1 MATTSA
7 LQDPHVHLPA
17 PFLYLLSR
25 FLDNMSSYGLDL
37 SPAQAPL
44 NCFGPSLSSRIL
56 SRLRPRHARKTEY
69 NNRLRE
75 GDALMTEA
83 RDVFHAC
90 QHALGHETRTTI
102 QVNLE
107 GLAPFL
113 LLCANTSLTKLLR
126 LRIERDG
133 LHKFSDYRGSQQAE
147 EGAVSR
153 AEAYRTNATRA
164 HAMVTVSRLS
174 PVFSNASH

>member
-1 MATTSA
+1 MDGHDLGFPGSSRSS
-7 LQDPHVHLPA
+7 PGPVPY
-17 PFLYLLSR
+17 FLSR
-25 FLDNMSSYGLDL
+25 FLDNMSSFRLDL

-56 SRLRPRHARKTEY
+56 SRLRPRHARKTDY

-107 GLAPFL
+107 GLAFFL
-113 LLCANTSLTKLLR
+113 LLHATTSLTKP
-126 LRIERDG
+126 
-133 LHKFSDYRGSQQAE
+133 H
-147 EGAVSR
+147 
-153 AEAYRTNATRA
+153 
-164 HAMVTVSRLS
+164 
-174 PVFSNASH
+174 